1 MAVQKVIDIVVNTN
15 QAVKDVKNLFSTMV
29 DEQTEANKQQEKL
42 NDNVADLG
50 TTAKKTEKGL
60 QSISKGFKGVGLA
73 IKAAGIGLVISA
85 FSALK
90 ELFLSNERVAKGFA
104 TAMEVISVVFNEVTN
119 AVFDAYDNIK
129 QATNGFD
136 AFGKVISGVIN
147 VGLGALKFNFFKILL
162 SGCFVHFLEQETF
175 HRINID

>member
-60 QSISKGFKGVGLA
+60 GSIAKGFKLH
-73 IKAAGIGLVISA
+73 S
-85 FSALK
+85 
-90 ELFLSNERVAKGFA
+90 
-104 TAMEVISVVFNEVTN
+104 
-119 AVFDAYDNIK
+119 
-129 QATNGFD
+129 
-136 AFGKVISGVIN
+136 
-147 VGLGALKFNFFKILL
+147 
-162 SGCFVHFLEQETF
+162 
-175 HRINID
+175 